1 MVADKTS
8 VWQLESREI
17 VPGFHGRFI
26 HTDSMTMAYWEI
38 RQDSSLPEHS
48 HHHEQVV
55 NMLEGEFELTV
66 DGSKMQMHPG
76 DTVVLKSE
84 LPHAGRAITRCRVI
98 DMFHPCREE
107 FL

>member
-1 MVADKTS
+1 MADKSS
-8 VWQLESREI
+8 VWQLDAREI

-66 DGSKMQMHPG
+66 DGTPVRLVPG
-76 DTVVLKSE
+76 DVVVLRSHV
-84 LPHAGRAITRCRVI
+84 PHSGRAITDCKILDV
-98 DMFHPCREE
+98 FQPCREDYR
-107 FL
+107 